1 MTVQRSRV
9 STSLLSSVLDSAALV
24 YARAAEELAPFELTV
39 DRWRV
44 LDLVNRMNGLTMTAL
59 ASRLAIPST
68 TATRLVD
75 HLVSVGSLYR
85 VVDHGDRRRV
95 VLHISERGQDT
106 LAVAAPTLHRLE
118 DDLKVAASGSDSP
131 DSADVTGLRALLQL
145 SPHAE

>member
-1 MTVQRSRV
+1 MTVQRSGA

-44 LDLVNRMNGLTMTAL
+44 LDLVSRESALTMTAL
-59 ASRLAIPST
+59 ASRLSIPST

-75 HLVSVGSLYR
+75 HLVSVGALYR

-95 VLHISERGQDT
+95 VLHVSERGQDT
-106 LAVAAPTLHRLE
+106 LAAAAPTLQRLE
-118 DDLKVAASGSDSP
+118 DDLKAIAVDSGSPAAP
-131 DSADVTGLRALLQL
+131 DATALRTLLQL
-145 SPHAE
+145 SRPPQ